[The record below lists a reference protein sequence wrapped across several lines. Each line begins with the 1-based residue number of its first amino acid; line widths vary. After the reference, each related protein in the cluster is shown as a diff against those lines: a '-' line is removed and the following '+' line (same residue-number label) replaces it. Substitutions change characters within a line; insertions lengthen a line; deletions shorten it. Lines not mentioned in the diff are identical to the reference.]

1 MRRLLGLRDMGMQKM
16 IFLGVVLAA
25 MPAMA
30 QQDSNSGGG
39 VFAPGGHD
47 TDQPIEITSDLLEVE
62 QEKQVAIFIGNVDAI
77 QGDMTLNSDRL
88 EVFYNV
94 EESEGEGEG
103 EAQAEDDG
111 QTESIRS
118 LRAEGNVVVKSP
130 SETAKGDWADY
141 DVVARILTL
150 HDNVVLNQGRNVLC
164 GSKLDMDLNPGR
176 SLLKGKCARSASNP
190 KGRVQGVFFPSKSK
204 D

>member
-1 MRRLLGLRDMGMQKM
+1 MGIKYKTILFGL
-16 IFLGVVLAA
+16 IFAA
-25 MPAMA
+25 TPAAVQA
-30 QQDSNSGGG
+30 QGDDRGG
-39 VFAPGGHD
+39 VFAPGGHN
-47 TDQPIEITSDLLEVE
+47 TEQPIEITSDLLEVE

-77 QGDMTLNSDRL
+77 QGDMKLNSDRL

-94 EESEGEGEG
+94 EDSEGEG
-103 EAQAEDDG
+103 QAADDG

-141 DVVARILTL
+141 DVTARILTL

-164 GSKLDMDLNPGR
+164 GSQLDMNLDTGR

>member
-1 MRRLLGLRDMGMQKM
+1 MSMKQKV
-16 IFLGVVLAA
+16 IFLGWVLAA
-25 MPAMA
+25 APSVA
-30 QQDSNSGGG
+30 QESSDSGGG
-39 VFAPGGHD
+39 GFAPGGHN

-94 EESEGEGEG
+94 EESEGE
-103 EAQAEDDG
+103 AQAEDDG

-118 LRAEGNVVVKSP
+118 LRAEGNVVVTSP

-141 DVVARILTL
+141 DVAERILTL
-150 HDNVVLNQGRNVLC
+150 HDNVILNQGRNVLC
-164 GSKLDMDLNPGR
+164 GSKLDMNLNTGR

>member
-1 MRRLLGLRDMGMQKM
+1 MGMKQKVICLGL
-16 IFLGVVLAA
+16 VLAA
-25 MPAMA
+25 APAMA
-30 QQDSNSGGG
+30 QENAESGGG
-39 VFAPGGHD
+39 VFAPGGHN

-94 EESEGEGEG
+94 EESEGE
-103 EAQAEDDG
+103 AQPEDDG

-118 LRAEGNVVVKSP
+118 LRAEGNVVVTSP

-141 DVVARILTL
+141 DVAERILTL

-164 GSKLDMDLNPGR
+164 GSKLDMNLNTGR